1 MIWKRCIEG
10 RGSILGINGSSY
22 IVFFKMGGVNR
33 ENVEVKNV
41 SGTIYTHGGIHIVK
55 RYSNNYTVCII
66 SASDL

>member
-1 MIWKRCIEG
+1 MEVA
-10 RGSILGINGSSY
+10 ILY
-22 IVFFKMGGVNR
+22 FLKWGGVNR